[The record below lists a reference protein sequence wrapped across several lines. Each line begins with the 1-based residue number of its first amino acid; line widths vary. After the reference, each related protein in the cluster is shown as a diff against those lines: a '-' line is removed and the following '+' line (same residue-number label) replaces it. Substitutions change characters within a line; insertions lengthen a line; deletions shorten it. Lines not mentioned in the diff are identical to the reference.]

1 MQTRGKEVV
10 LEENNIKLETIMHIM
25 LLFSNMLIGSNQKKK
40 RIQIIYH
47 YNIDMN
53 THNRKPISL
62 YN

>member
-1 MQTRGKEVV
+1 
-10 LEENNIKLETIMHIM
+10 MHTM